1 MKNPKKKALALFL
14 ALTLLA
20 GMLAGCTSGTSDAGT
35 SGASDTGTTQSP
47 LPSVDP
53 SVQESADPAQD
64 SGETRTITD
73 MAGREVEIP
82 SQIDTIA
89 TFGSV
94 GVLNAFVELMG
105 CGDKICNEM
114 PPSFTKSDK
123 WAMQY
128 KFAPQIADCP
138 VFENADRELLIEE
151 VLQVQPDLCLTMTQ
165 STAEQLAEKGL
176 AAVYLSWSE
185 VEDVKVAVELMGDI
199 LGKQDIAQDYIAY
212 FDDTVARA
220 AELTADLTEEE
231 RKTVIYG
238 DVAGLSQPHMI
249 AEWWIEAAGGIS
261 VTKEAHTEESLTYTT
276 EDLLLWNPDVML
288 VTSQQADELKA
299 NSQLSGIT
307 AIQNDAI
314 YYVPT
319 VAHVWGNRTVEQPL
333 TILWTVNKLYPEL
346 YSEQELAEDIHYFY
360 EHYFLYDM
368 TDEEIAA
375 IIG

>member
-1 MKNPKKKALALFL
+1 MKTKLIALFL
-14 ALTLLA
+14 ALGLTAGLLA
-20 GMLAGCTSGTSDAGT
+20 GCAADTT
-35 SGASDTGTTQSP
+35 GASASP
-47 LPSVDP
+47 AASPSAAPQV
-53 SVQESADPAQD
+53 SASAAPAE
-64 SGETRTITD
+64 GETRVITD

-82 SQIDTIA
+82 AQIDTIA

-114 PPSFTKSDK
+114 PPSFTNSDK

-165 STAEQLAEKGL
+165 STAEELAEKGL

-199 LGKQDIAQDYIAY
+199 LGKEDIAQDYIAY

-261 VTKEAHTEESLTYTT
+261 VTKQAHTEESLTYTT
-276 EDLLLWNPDVML
+276 EDLLLWDPDVML
-288 VTSQQADELKA
+288 VTSRQADELKA
-299 NSQLSGIT
+299 DSQLAGIT

-333 TILWTVNKLYPEL
+333 TILWTVNKLYPER
-346 YSEQELAEDIHYFY
+346 YSAEELAQDIHYFY
-360 EHYFLYDM
+360 AHYFLYDM
-368 TDEEIAA
+368 TEEEIAA